1 MQLLSTALMVCISHT
16 TNTTNITLIDS
27 CTGTEANS
35 TAQLAMYVVG
45 VLAMFAGL
53 AIVCDEYFVPSL
65 ELMGD
70 SWKLAPNVAGAT
82 LMAAGGSAPEL
93 FTSFVGT
100 FQRSVVGFSTVVG
113 SAVFNVLFVI
123 GTCIMLQKKPQKLS
137 SWPLVRDCSY
147 YTFALVSL
155 SIFFSFSS
163 PNVIEWWEALILFAE
178 YIIYVFM
185 MKHNDTVHQF
195 AIKHGIVREELDVE
209 SNNVTFRAG
218 VIKLLL
224 DSKNFVEGVSIRV
237 VTEIEGNVDQTF
249 DSIDTDGNGHIDQ
262 QELDAL
268 VKTLGFDTEQSNTQD
283 LFTSIDTD
291 GNGKISKDE
300 FRQWYLGS
308 EQRIVHDSHRVFE
321 EIAGHNDTV
330 SQRDMKHILKRLDSG
345 KHDTLMVA
353 GSDKTLEYALGIEE
367 SGGVTYDQF
376 LQWYKT
382 TMLWQQNIEKAQE
395 EATTCDGVDISFPK
409 EGLFNKIMWVLTIPL
424 LLAFYLTIPDVRKRG
439 WHNWKYATFGISICW
454 IGVLSYW
461 MVIWA
466 EIIGNTI
473 GIPVN
478 VMGLTVLAAGTS
490 VPDLISSVIVM
501 RQNEG
506 DMAISSSI
514 GSNIFDVLVGLPVPW
529 LVFSLYHNEQVE
541 VVADNLAISLP
552 ILTGMLFAVVVSIH
566 CSNWVTQR
574 PLGYAMFI
582 LYGLFVAQDLIRSD
596 WDC

>member
-1 MQLLSTALMVCISHT
+1 MTLFSNALLLCTMGMTLA
-16 TNTTNITLIDS
+16 TNTTNLTLLDS
-27 CTGTEANS
+27 CTGTEADS
-35 TAQLAMYVVG
+35 TGQLLLYVIG

-70 SWKLAPNVAGAT
+70 SWNLAPNVAGAT

-123 GTCIMLQKKPQKLS
+123 GTCIMLQKSPQKLS

-147 YTFALVSL
+147 YTFALASL

-163 PNVIEWWEALILFAE
+163 PNVIEWWEALILLSE
-178 YIIYVFM
+178 YILYVFM

-195 AIKHGIVREELDVE
+195 AIKHGIVKDEPDDETND
-209 SNNVTFRAG
+209 VTFRAG
-218 VIKLLL
+218 IIKLLL
-224 DSKNFVEGVSIRV
+224 NSKDFVEGVSIRV
-237 VTEIEGNVDQTF
+237 VTQIEGNVDQTF
-249 DSIDTDGNGHIDQ
+249 DSIDTDKNGYIDQ
-262 QELDAL
+262 QELDGL
-268 VKTLGFDTEQSNTQD
+268 VTTLGFDAGVNTQG
-283 LFTSIDTD
+283 LFETIDSD
-291 GNGKISKDE
+291 GNGQISKDE
-300 FRQWYLGS
+300 FRHWYLGS
-308 EQRIVHDSHRVFE
+308 EQRIVSDSRRVFD
-321 EIAGHNDTV
+321 EIAGDRSTV
-330 SQRDMKHILKRLDSG
+330 SQRDMNHILKRLDSG
-345 KHDTLMVA
+345 KIDALTVEQ
-353 GSDKTLEYALGIEE
+353 TLEEALGIEE
-367 SGGVTYDQF
+367 TGGVTYEQF
-376 LQWYKT
+376 LDWYRT
-382 TMLWQQNIEKAQE
+382 TMLWQQNIDKAQE
-395 EATTCDGVDISFPK
+395 EATTCDGVDISFPS
-409 EGLFNKIMWVLTIPL
+409 EGIYNRIMWLLTIPL
-424 LLAFYLTIPDVRKRG
+424 LLAFYITIPDVRKRG
-439 WHNWKYATFGISICW
+439 WHNWKYATFVISICW

-466 EIIGNTI
+466 ETIGNTI

-529 LVFSLYHNEQVE
+529 LVFSLYYNESVE

-552 ILTGMLFAVVVSIH
+552 ILMGMLFAVVVSIH

-582 LYGLFVAQDLIRSD
+582 LYGLFVAQDLIRSN